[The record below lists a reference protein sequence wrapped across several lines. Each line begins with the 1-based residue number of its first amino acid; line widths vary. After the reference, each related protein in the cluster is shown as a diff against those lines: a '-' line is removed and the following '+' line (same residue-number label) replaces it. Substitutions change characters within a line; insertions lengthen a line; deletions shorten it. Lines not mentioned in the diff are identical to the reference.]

1 MRAPAIPTSE
11 CRPTEATA
19 GLDDNLGGMIGVY
32 RLTLVATF
40 GLKKG
45 ESRVGTLDLWR
56 ADTSDRSPDPR
67 FRTIRPTNS
76 NEYIPFVGSA
86 DLDFKSVGAAV
97 TSTGGSDPR
106 SRDPIYPG
114 MMVTDDRGFD
124 SDTQRRVGEVRI
136 HVSDNR
142 RDAVVVTSIMRSTR
156 LLVHGIDRSGLFGT
170 WGSGS
175 FDEDSGGYWCA
186 YRLHS

>member
-1 MRAPAIPTSE
+1 
-11 CRPTEATA
+11 
-19 GLDDNLGGMIGVY
+19 MIGVY

-40 GLKKG
+40 GVKKG
-45 ESRVGTLDLWR
+45 TSRDGTLDLWR

-86 DLDFKSVGAAV
+86 DLDFKSVGAA
-97 TSTGGSDPR
+97 TRSTGGSDPR

-114 MMVTDDRGFD
+114 MLVTDDRSFD
-124 SDTQRRVGEVRI
+124 PDTQRRVGEVTIR
-136 HVSDNR
+136 VSDNR
-142 RDAVVVTSIMRSTR
+142 RDAIVVTSMLPATR
-156 LLVHGIDRSGLFGT
+156 LLVRSIDRSGLFGS

-175 FDEDSGGYWCA
+175 FDDDSGGYWCA
-186 YRLHS
+186 YRLHG